1 MLDRIFK
8 LGKESAIYGLSS
20 IVGRFLN
27 FLLVPFYTNFLARAE
42 VGVFGYLYSYIA
54 FAFVLYG
61 YGMDSVYMRFVAS
74 QESGEK
80 KHVVSAPFFSLLGT
94 SFLFSLLIYFSAT
107 SIEGL
112 LNVGAERADLVGHAA
127 WILFIRYSAWILFFD
142 TLAIV
147 PFAYLRMENRAK
159 LFAGMRILNI
169 VITVVLTIIMFV
181 FLRMRVEVVFIAN
194 LIASAS
200 TSLILVWIVSPELTV
215 RIPGK
220 LYREMLRFGL
230 PYIPAGLAGIAIQVI
245 DRPILKAMT
254 NNETVGIYTANY
266 RLGVLMMLVV
276 GMFDYAWRPF
286 FLTHAKDGD
295 APKLFSKV
303 FTYFVAL
310 LMFVF
315 ITGTMF
321 IEDIVRIRLFGG
333 HFIGSEYWGG
343 LKIVPVILL
352 AYVFTGAYVNF
363 VVGVYLEKKTKYLPY
378 ATGAGAAANIIA
390 NYFLIPPLGIMG
402 AAIATLIS
410 YVVMA
415 AGIYFPSQRF
425 YRVEYQWSR
434 ILRLCLATGAV
445 AGLFLAFH
453 PDPATL
459 SGVSTKLAFTA
470 LFILLVFVLRVFDPA
485 DIKETKD
492 ALARMFIRT

>member
-27 FLLVPFYTNFLARAE
+27 FLLVPFYTNFLFKAE
-42 VGVFGYLYSYIA
+42 LGTVGYLYSYIA
-54 FAFVLYG
+54 FAFVIYG
-61 YGMDSVYMRFVAS
+61 YGMDSAYMRFVAS
-74 QESGEK
+74 LESGDK
-80 KHVVSAPFFSLLGT
+80 KQTISAPFFSLLVT
-94 SFLFSLLIYFSAT
+94 SFLLSLLIYFSAA
-107 SIEGL
+107 SIGDL
-112 LNVGAERADLVGHAA
+112 LDAGPERADLVGHAGL
-127 WILFIRYSAWILFFD
+127 ILFIRYAAWILFFD

-147 PFAYLRMENRAK
+147 PFAYLRMENRAR
-159 LFAGMRILNI
+159 LFAGLRILNI
-169 VITVVLTIIMFV
+169 IITVVLTVIMFV
-181 FLRMRVEVVFIAN
+181 LFQMRVDVVFIAN
-194 LIASAS
+194 LIASAL
-200 TSLILVWIVSPELTV
+200 TAFVLLWIVSPQLTF

-220 LYREMLRFGL
+220 LYKEMLRFGF
-230 PYIPAGLAGIAIQVI
+230 PYIPASLAGIAIQVI
-245 DRPILKAMT
+245 DRPILKALT
-254 NNETVGIYTANY
+254 NNDTVGIYTANY

-286 FLTHAKDGD
+286 FLTHAKDSD

-303 FTYFVAL
+303 FTYFVSL
-310 LMFVF
+310 LMLVFV
-315 ITGTMF
+315 TGTMF
-321 IEDIVRIRLFGG
+321 IDDIVRIRLFGG
-333 HFIGSEYWGG
+333 YFIGPAYWGG

-390 NYFLIPPLGIMG
+390 NYLLIPPLGIMG
-402 AAIATLIS
+402 AAIATLLS
-410 YVVMA
+410 YIVMA

-425 YRVEYQWSR
+425 YHVEYEWGR

-445 AGLFLAFH
+445 VGLFLFTH

-459 SGVSTKLAFTA
+459 SGISTKLAFTA
-470 LFILLVFVLRVFDPA
+470 LFIILVFVLRVFDSA

-492 ALARMFIRT
+492 ALARMFTRP

>member
-27 FLLVPFYTNFLARAE
+27 FLLVPLYTNFLAKAE
-42 VGVFGYLYSYIA
+42 VGISGFLYSYIA
-54 FAFVLYG
+54 FAFVIYG
-61 YGMDSVYMRFVAS
+61 YGMDSAYMRFVAS
-74 QESGEK
+74 AEANEK
-80 KHVVSAPFFSLLGT
+80 KHLVSAPFFSLLGS
-94 SFLFSLLIYFSAT
+94 SFLFSLIIYFTAVP
-107 SIEGL
+107 IEGL
-112 LNVGAERADLVGHAA
+112 LNGATGRGDLVGHAA

-147 PFAYLRMENRAK
+147 PFAYLRMQNKAK
-159 LFAGMRILNI
+159 LFAGLRILNI
-169 VITVVLTIIMFV
+169 VITIVLTVIMFV
-181 FLRMRVEVVFIAN
+181 LLHMRVEVVFIAN
-194 LIASAS
+194 LIASAL
-200 TSLILVWIVSPELTV
+200 TSLVLLWIISPELTL
-215 RIPGK
+215 RIPWK
-220 LYREMLRFGL
+220 LYKEMLGFGL
-230 PYIPAGLAGIAIQVI
+230 PYIPASLAGIAIQVI

-254 NNETVGIYTANY
+254 NDETVGIYTANY

-286 FLTHAKDGD
+286 FLTHAKDAD
-295 APKLFSKV
+295 APKMFSRV
-303 FTYFVAL
+303 FTYFLAL
-310 LMFVF
+310 LMLVF

-390 NYFLIPPLGIMG
+390 NYLLIPPLGIMG
-402 AAIATLIS
+402 AALATLIS

-415 AGIYFPSQRF
+415 AGIYFPSQKF
-425 YRVEYQWSR
+425 YHVEYEWGR
-434 ILRLCLATGAV
+434 ILRLCLATGIV
-445 AGLFLAFH
+445 VGLFLAFH

-459 SGVSTKLAFTA
+459 SGVSTKLAMTA
-470 LFILLVFVLRVFDPA
+470 LFFVLVFVLRVFDPA

-492 ALARMFIRT
+492 ALSKMFTRT